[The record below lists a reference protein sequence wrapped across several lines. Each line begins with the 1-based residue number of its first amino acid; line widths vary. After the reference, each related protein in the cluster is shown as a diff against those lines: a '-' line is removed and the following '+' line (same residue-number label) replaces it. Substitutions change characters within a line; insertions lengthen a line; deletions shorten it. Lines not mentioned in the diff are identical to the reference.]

1 MKHVVILALVAL
13 SGTAP
18 AMGCVP
24 YDLGPA
30 EFGQFC
36 SNFIA
41 QISDGYVGEC
51 PATCMDVLRKY
62 VPSCLFQASDSGTQ
76 QFVTM
81 LASTCESL
89 QPTEAPTFSPTFT
102 PTFAPTPVPTA
113 PPSHD
118 PTALP
123 TAVPTQLPTY
133 PPTEHPTTLSPTT
146 DEPSFAPTHTPTELP
161 TERPTATPTVDP
173 TVAPTR
179 EPTADPTHDPTFNPT
194 VDPTRAPTTAKPT
207 AVPTDRP
214 TELPTHTP
222 SHDPTQVPTH
232 TPTEVPTTLSPTT
245 DEPSLE
251 PTADPTDG
259 PTSDPTYVP
268 TDFPTQVPTFP
279 PTNLPSAEPTRDPTH
294 DPTELP
300 TADPTRP
307 PTLAPTVVPT
317 EFPTH
322 VPTNVPSSPT
332 CATYSV
338 DQNKTYSLG
347 TMESDVQ
354 LVLDASG
361 SISAGDWTRFEEFTS
376 SLIGSLPI
384 GPKAMHLGII
394 EFNTEARQV
403 SSLVSTKDEALAMS
417 KQLSKVTSG
426 RTYVDKAIYMAMDDL
441 EKNGRRATDPKIPQ
455 VIIVLTD
462 GAPSD
467 RNAAA
472 VAFKAAIAKGYQ
484 VQIVLIGFMA
494 VFMPPDADWS
504 SAPPMKMMGG
514 YESLLQARAQ
524 VTDLVC
530 SVSRKTEAP
539 TALPTLPPSK
549 YPTPSPTMEPTLD
562 PTRTPTHTPTDE
574 PTVSPTH
581 VPTELPTRNPT
592 PVPTE
597 FPTEFPTL
605 LPTKEP
611 SPCRAARLHL
621 IFRDESAPSAVTLA
635 MSRRLLATARLETMK
650 VELLKSTA
658 VALKVTPSVLKITAT
673 SQADSTIHVEIS
685 FRGLDSLRMGAD
697 METKILNGQFD
708 PLPDY
713 RIRKMWMEEVFDCDL
728 LAAWN
733 TPPYSGSDPEVFTS
747 APKVTSGAKPVPA
760 PAVIAVSPVV
770 EPEDV
775 ASPETT
781 SPIVATPVTLP
792 PREVKKGC
800 ISTPPA
806 KLFSKLQLKC
816 AVDWSACAWKTWN
829 IRKCSHIRRCCVR
842 GGGAKCVICGGR

>member
-1 MKHVVILALVAL
+1 MKHVVILALVTL
-13 SGTAP
+13 SGT

-24 YDLGPA
+24 YDTGPA
-30 EFGQFC
+30 ELGQFC

-41 QISDGYVGEC
+41 QISDGYAGEC
-51 PATCMDVLRKY
+51 PNTCMSVLRRY
-62 VPSCLFQASDSGTQ
+62 LPSCLYAQSDPGSQ
-76 QFVTM
+76 NFVTM
-81 LASTCESL
+81 LAARCESL
-89 QPTEAPTFSPTFT
+89 QPTEPPTFPPTFT
-102 PTFAPTPVPTA
+102 PTHAPTPAPTA
-113 PPSHD
+113 PPTHD
-118 PTALP
+118 PTPLP
-123 TAVPTQLPTY
+123 TAQPTELPTY
-133 PPTEHPTTLSPTT
+133 PPTETPTTLEPTT
-146 DEPSFAPTHTPTELP
+146 DEPSFDPTQSPTEEP
-161 TERPTATPTVDP
+161 TRRPTATPTEDP
-173 TVAPTR
+173 TYVPTR
-179 EPTADPTHDPTFNPT
+179 DPTAEPTHDPTHIPT
-194 VDPTRAPTTAKPT
+194 VEPTRAPTTAKPT

-214 TELPTHTP
+214 TEVPTHTP
-222 SHDPTQVPTH
+222 SHDPTQSPTH
-232 TPTEVPTTLSPTT
+232 PPTEPPTTLAPTT
-245 DEPSLE
+245 DEPSFE
-251 PTADPTDG
+251 PTADPTDP
-259 PTSDPTYVP
+259 PTAYPTHVP

-279 PTNLPSAEPTRDPTH
+279 PTEVPSYPPTRDPTL

-300 TADPTRP
+300 TANPTRP
-307 PTLAPTVVPT
+307 PTLPPTVVPT

-322 VPTNVPSSPT
+322 SPTHVPSSPT

-354 LVLDASG
+354 LILDASG
-361 SISAGDWTRFEEFTS
+361 SISAGDWARFEEFTAG
-376 SLIGSLPI
+376 LVGSLPI

-394 EFNTEARQV
+394 EFNTESRQV
-403 SSLVSTKDEALAMS
+403 ASLVSTKEDALAAT

-441 EKNGRRATDPKIPQ
+441 EKNGRKATDPKIPQ

-467 RNAAA
+467 RDAADK
-472 VAFKAAIAKGYQ
+472 AFKAAIAKGYQ

-494 VFMPPDADWS
+494 VFLPPDADWS
-504 SAPPMKMMGG
+504 TSPPMKMMGG

-562 PTRTPTHTPTDE
+562 PTRLPTHTPTDM

-581 VPTELPTRNPT
+581 EPTEIPTRNPT
-592 PVPTE
+592 PAPTE
-597 FPTEFPTL
+597 FPSEFPTM

-611 SPCRAARLHL
+611 SACRAARLHL
-621 IFRDESAPSAVTLA
+621 IFRDESAPSAVTLTMA
-635 MSRRLLATARLETMK
+635 RRLLATARIETMK

-658 VALKVTPSVLKITAT
+658 VALKVTPSVLKIKAT
-673 SQADSTIHVEIS
+673 SQADSTVHVEIS

-697 METKILNGQFD
+697 METKILSGQFD

-733 TPPYSGSDPEVFTS
+733 TPPYSGPDP
-747 APKVTSGAKPVPA
+747 KLVTVSPGVKGAVPVAVVPVA
-760 PAVIAVSPVV
+760 PAV

-775 ASPETT
+775 AAPETT
-781 SPIVATPVTLP
+781 APIVATPVTLP

-806 KLFSKLQLKC
+806 KLFSVLQLKC
-816 AVDWSACAWKTWN
+816 AAGWTKCVWKTWN
-829 IRKCSHIRRCCVR
+829 ARKCSHIRRCCVR
-842 GGGAKCVICGGR
+842 GGGEKCVICGGR

>member
-1 MKHVVILALVAL
+1 MA
-13 SGTAP
+13 
-18 AMGCVP
+18 
-24 YDLGPA
+24 
-30 EFGQFC
+30 
-36 SNFIA
+36 
-41 QISDGYVGEC
+41 
-51 PATCMDVLRKY
+51 
-62 VPSCLFQASDSGTQ
+62 
-76 QFVTM
+76 
-81 LASTCESL
+81 
-89 QPTEAPTFSPTFT
+89 
-102 PTFAPTPVPTA
+102 
-113 PPSHD
+113 
-118 PTALP
+118 
-123 TAVPTQLPTY
+123 
-133 PPTEHPTTLSPTT
+133 
-146 DEPSFAPTHTPTELP
+146 
-161 TERPTATPTVDP
+161 
-173 TVAPTR
+173 
-179 EPTADPTHDPTFNPT
+179 
-194 VDPTRAPTTAKPT
+194 
-207 AVPTDRP
+207 
-214 TELPTHTP
+214 
-222 SHDPTQVPTH
+222 
-232 TPTEVPTTLSPTT
+232 
-245 DEPSLE
+245 
-251 PTADPTDG
+251 
-259 PTSDPTYVP
+259 

-279 PTNLPSAEPTRDPTH
+279 PTNLPSSEPTRDPTL

-300 TADPTRP
+300 TANPTRP

-317 EFPTH
+317 AFPSH
-322 VPTNVPSSPT
+322 VPTHVPSSPT

-361 SISAGDWTRFEEFTS
+361 SISAGDWTRFEEFTTN
-376 SLIGSLPI
+376 LIGSLPI

-467 RNAAA
+467 RDAAA

-494 VFMPPDADWS
+494 VFLPPDADWS

-539 TALPTLPPSK
+539 TALPTLSPSK
-549 YPTPSPTMEPTLD
+549 YPTPS
-562 PTRTPTHTPTDE
+562 
-574 PTVSPTH
+574 
-581 VPTELPTRNPT
+581 
-592 PVPTE
+592 
-597 FPTEFPTL
+597 
-605 LPTKEP
+605 PTKEP

-673 SQADSTIHVEIS
+673 SQADSTIYVEIS

-697 METKILNGQFD
+697 METKTLNGQFD

-747 APKVTSGAKPVPA
+747 APKVTSGSNPVPA
-760 PAVIAVSPVV
+760 PAVIAVAPVV
-770 EPEDV
+770 EAEDV

-842 GGGAKCVICGGR
+842 GGGAKCIICGGR